1 MRRKGW
7 MGAALAAVVVL
18 SLFYAR
24 FASRQIYR
32 ESVSRLEEVYGQ
44 VNAALRSTISK
55 NWRLLR
61 SWQPYIAAETDPAAL
76 ADFLLE
82 EGEAWHFTAFYF
94 LAPDGSYVTG
104 QGETGRMAL
113 AGLDLSDTAS
123 EVQSPDGRRLAL
135 FTVPAEPGTYRGF
148 DYAAVGFA
156 FPAEDMSG
164 GLRVET
170 FSDQSRC
177 FVVLPGGQVLFSSHS
192 GPDAPSN
199 LLDDLR
205 RRGSFSGMEPEDV
218 ARDWQRGER
227 LTTMCR
233 LDGRAHYLT
242 YQPVGFSG
250 WMLVSAAP
258 ADVVNAGMSRFS
270 LVTLT
275 VMALL
280 FGILAL
286 GAVAA
291 SVHTSRRRV
300 WEQDREIRS
309 REELFDLLTE
319 NTEDIFVLFSP
330 QEGFHAQYV
339 SPNLDRVLGMDP
351 EEVRADVRAILFGG
365 QEERFSSSPSQLT
378 AEVLSSVPV
387 GGMWTGERDVLHART
402 QELRR
407 FKQLLHHCTLED
419 KDQFILM
426 LSDRTQERQMYE
438 ALGEAL
444 HTAKAANEAKSNFL
458 ANMSHDIRTPMN
470 AIVGFSVLLGRDA
483 EHPEKVREYT
493 RKISSSSQHLLNLIN
508 DILDMS
514 KIESGKTSLNVSE
527 FSLPQLVDDL
537 YAMMLPQAR
546 AKSQRFA
553 LHTRGSLPELL
564 LGDKLRLNQVLI
576 NLLSNAVKYTQPG
589 GQISLT
595 LQGLGA
601 CAPGRARLRFIVA
614 DNGYGMSETFMQT
627 IFDPFAR
634 EITDATRE
642 IQGTGLG
649 MAITKNIVDLMGG
662 SICVES
668 ELGQGATFTLD
679 LELAAADQAR
689 DDSFWLRHGITRLLV
704 ADGEE
709 AACQSVRSALEEA
722 GLEAVCAAS
731 GPQAVALAER
741 AAAQGRPFHLILL
754 DWRLPGMD
762 GLEAARRIRRT
773 AGPQPPL
780 LVLTSFDL
788 DEARHAGQSMEI
800 DLFLPKPFFL
810 SRLQRAAA
818 QLLEPEPGPQE
829 APEQEEASLEGLRI
843 LAAEDNEI
851 NAEILVELLEM
862 EGAACQVVPNGREAV
877 SLFAASQPG
886 EFDMIF
892 MDVQMPVMDG
902 YDATRAIRGSGH
914 PLADVIPIIAMTAN
928 AFEEDVQTALAAGM
942 DAHTAKPIDMSRLRA
957 VISLLR
963 RPGYARVQ
971 P

>member
-1 MRRKGW
+1 
-7 MGAALAAVVVL
+7 
-18 SLFYAR
+18 
-24 FASRQIYR
+24 
-32 ESVSRLEEVYGQ
+32 
-44 VNAALRSTISK
+44 
-55 NWRLLR
+55 
-61 SWQPYIAAETDPAAL
+61 
-76 ADFLLE
+76 
-82 EGEAWHFTAFYF
+82 
-94 LAPDGSYVTG
+94 
-104 QGETGRMAL
+104 
-113 AGLDLSDTAS
+113 
-123 EVQSPDGRRLAL
+123 
-135 FTVPAEPGTYRGF
+135 
-148 DYAAVGFA
+148 
-156 FPAEDMSG
+156 
-164 GLRVET
+164 
-170 FSDQSRC
+170 
-177 FVVLPGGQVLFSSHS
+177 
-192 GPDAPSN
+192 
-199 LLDDLR
+199 
-205 RRGSFSGMEPEDV
+205 MEPEDV

-233 LDGRAHYLT
+233 LEGRAHYLT

-330 QEGFHAQYV
+330 QDGFHAQYV

-537 YAMMLPQAR
+537 YTMMLPQAR
-546 AKSQRFA
+546 AQVPALCAAHPGQPAGAAAGRQAAAEPGAHQPPVQRREVHPARRADLPYPPGAGGLRPRPGPPA
-553 LHTRGSLPELL
+553 LHRG
-564 LGDKLRLNQVLI
+564 RQ
-576 NLLSNAVKYTQPG
+576 
-589 GQISLT
+589 
-595 LQGLGA
+595 
-601 CAPGRARLRFIVA
+601 RLRHERDLYA
-614 DNGYGMSETFMQT
+614 D
-627 IFDPFAR
+627 
-634 EITDATRE
+634 
-642 IQGTGLG
+642 
-649 MAITKNIVDLMGG
+649 
-662 SICVES
+662 
-668 ELGQGATFTLD
+668 
-679 LELAAADQAR
+679 
-689 DDSFWLRHGITRLLV
+689 
-704 ADGEE
+704 
-709 AACQSVRSALEEA
+709 
-722 GLEAVCAAS
+722 
-731 GPQAVALAER
+731 
-741 AAAQGRPFHLILL
+741 HL
-754 DWRLPGMD
+754 
-762 GLEAARRIRRT
+762 
-773 AGPQPPL
+773 
-780 LVLTSFDL
+780 
-788 DEARHAGQSMEI
+788 
-800 DLFLPKPFFL
+800 
-810 SRLQRAAA
+810 
-818 QLLEPEPGPQE
+818 
-829 APEQEEASLEGLRI
+829 
-843 LAAEDNEI
+843 
-851 NAEILVELLEM
+851 
-862 EGAACQVVPNGREAV
+862 
-877 SLFAASQPG
+877 
-886 EFDMIF
+886 
-892 MDVQMPVMDG
+892 
-902 YDATRAIRGSGH
+902 
-914 PLADVIPIIAMTAN
+914 
-928 AFEEDVQTALAAGM
+928 
-942 DAHTAKPIDMSRLRA
+942 
-957 VISLLR
+957 
-963 RPGYARVQ
+963 
-971 P
+971 

>member
-148 DYAAVGFA
+148 AYAAVGFA

-280 FGILAL
+280 FGILTL
-286 GAVAA
+286 GAVTA

-330 QEGFHAQYV
+330 RRAFTPSTSAPIWTGFWAWTRRR
-339 SPNLDRVLGMDP
+339 SGPT
-351 EEVRADVRAILFGG
+351 RAP
-365 QEERFSSSPSQLT
+365 SSSAGRRSGSPAPPPSSPPRSSPLCPWAGCGPGSGTFSTPGPRSCAGSSSCSTT
-378 AEVLSSVPV
+378 AP
-387 GGMWTGERDVLHART
+387 WRT
-402 QELRR
+402 
-407 FKQLLHHCTLED
+407 
-419 KDQFILM
+419 
-426 LSDRTQERQMYE
+426 RT
-438 ALGEAL
+438 
-444 HTAKAANEAKSNFL
+444 
-458 ANMSHDIRTPMN
+458 
-470 AIVGFSVLLGRDA
+470 
-483 EHPEKVREYT
+483 
-493 RKISSSSQHLLNLIN
+493 SSSSC
-508 DILDMS
+508 S
-514 KIESGKTSLNVSE
+514 PTAPRSGRCMR
-527 FSLPQLVDDL
+527 P
-537 YAMMLPQAR
+537 
-546 AKSQRFA
+546 
-553 LHTRGSLPELL
+553 
-564 LGDKLRLNQVLI
+564 
-576 NLLSNAVKYTQPG
+576 
-589 GQISLT
+589 
-595 LQGLGA
+595 
-601 CAPGRARLRFIVA
+601 
-614 DNGYGMSETFMQT
+614 
-627 IFDPFAR
+627 
-634 EITDATRE
+634 
-642 IQGTGLG
+642 
-649 MAITKNIVDLMGG
+649 
-662 SICVES
+662 
-668 ELGQGATFTLD
+668 
-679 LELAAADQAR
+679 
-689 DDSFWLRHGITRLLV
+689 W
-704 ADGEE
+704 
-709 AACQSVRSALEEA
+709 
-722 GLEAVCAAS
+722 
-731 GPQAVALAER
+731 
-741 AAAQGRPFHLILL
+741 GRPS
-754 DWRLPGMD
+754 
-762 GLEAARRIRRT
+762 T
-773 AGPQPPL
+773 PPRPPTRPRA
-780 LVLTSFDL
+780 TSCPTCPTT
-788 DEARHAGQSMEI
+788 S
-800 DLFLPKPFFL
+800 
-810 SRLQRAAA
+810 
-818 QLLEPEPGPQE
+818 
-829 APEQEEASLEGLRI
+829 AP
-843 LAAEDNEI
+843 
-851 NAEILVELLEM
+851 
-862 EGAACQVVPNGREAV
+862 P
-877 SLFAASQPG
+877 
-886 EFDMIF
+886 
-892 MDVQMPVMDG
+892 
-902 YDATRAIRGSGH
+902 
-914 PLADVIPIIAMTAN
+914 
-928 AFEEDVQTALAAGM
+928 
-942 DAHTAKPIDMSRLRA
+942 
-957 VISLLR
+957 
-963 RPGYARVQ
+963 
-971 P
+971 

>member
-148 DYAAVGFA
+148 AYAAVGLA

-286 GAVAA
+286 GAVTA

-351 EEVRADVRAILFGG
+351 EEVRADARTILFDG

-378 AEVLSSVPV
+378 ADVLSSVPV

-407 FKQLLHHCTLED
+407 FKQLLHHCTLEH

-426 LSDRTQERQMYE
+426 RSDRTQERQMYE

-527 FSLPQLVDDL
+527 F
-537 YAMMLPQAR
+537 
-546 AKSQRFA
+546 
-553 LHTRGSLPELL
+553 
-564 LGDKLRLNQVLI
+564 
-576 NLLSNAVKYTQPG
+576 
-589 GQISLT
+589 
-595 LQGLGA
+595 
-601 CAPGRARLRFIVA
+601 
-614 DNGYGMSETFMQT
+614 
-627 IFDPFAR
+627 
-634 EITDATRE
+634 
-642 IQGTGLG
+642 
-649 MAITKNIVDLMGG
+649 
-662 SICVES
+662 
-668 ELGQGATFTLD
+668 
-679 LELAAADQAR
+679 
-689 DDSFWLRHGITRLLV
+689 
-704 ADGEE
+704 
-709 AACQSVRSALEEA
+709 
-722 GLEAVCAAS
+722 S

-957 VISLLR
+957 VISRLR

>member
-148 DYAAVGFA
+148 AYAAVGFA

-280 FGILAL
+280 FGILTL

-351 EEVRADVRAILFGG
+351 EEVRADARTILFDG

-668 ELGQGATFTLD
+668 ELGKGTTFTLD

-689 DDSFWLRHGITRLLV
+689 DDGFWPRHGITRLLV
-704 ADGEE
+704 ADGE
-709 AACQSVRSALEEA
+709 
-722 GLEAVCAAS
+722 
-731 GPQAVALAER
+731 
-741 AAAQGRPFHLILL
+741 
-754 DWRLPGMD
+754 
-762 GLEAARRIRRT
+762 EAARRIRRT

-780 LVLTSFDL
+780 LVLTSFNL

-877 SLFAASQPG
+877 SRFAASQPG

-928 AFEEDVQTALAAGM
+928 AFEEDVQTAFAAGM

-957 VISLLR
+957 VISRLR

>member
-148 DYAAVGFA
+148 AYAAVGFA

-233 LDGRAHYLT
+233 LEGRAHYLT

-286 GAVAA
+286 GAVTA
-291 SVHTSRRRV
+291 SVHTSRRRM

-351 EEVRADVRAILFGG
+351 EEVRADARTILFDG

-668 ELGQGATFTLD
+668 ELGKGTTFTLD

-689 DDSFWLRHGITRLLV
+689 DDGFWPRHGITRLLV
-704 ADGEE
+704 ADGE
-709 AACQSVRSALEEA
+709 
-722 GLEAVCAAS
+722 
-731 GPQAVALAER
+731 
-741 AAAQGRPFHLILL
+741 
-754 DWRLPGMD
+754 
-762 GLEAARRIRRT
+762 EAARRIRRT

-877 SLFAASQPG
+877 SRFAASQPG

-928 AFEEDVQTALAAGM
+928 AFEEDVQTAFAAGM

-957 VISLLR
+957 VISRLR

>member
-148 DYAAVGFA
+148 AYAAVGLA

-351 EEVRADVRAILFGG
+351 EEVRADARTILFDG

-378 AEVLSSVPV
+378 ADVLSSVPV

-527 FSLPQLVDDL
+527 F
-537 YAMMLPQAR
+537 
-546 AKSQRFA
+546 
-553 LHTRGSLPELL
+553 
-564 LGDKLRLNQVLI
+564 
-576 NLLSNAVKYTQPG
+576 
-589 GQISLT
+589 
-595 LQGLGA
+595 
-601 CAPGRARLRFIVA
+601 
-614 DNGYGMSETFMQT
+614 
-627 IFDPFAR
+627 
-634 EITDATRE
+634 
-642 IQGTGLG
+642 
-649 MAITKNIVDLMGG
+649 
-662 SICVES
+662 
-668 ELGQGATFTLD
+668 
-679 LELAAADQAR
+679 
-689 DDSFWLRHGITRLLV
+689 
-704 ADGEE
+704 
-709 AACQSVRSALEEA
+709 
-722 GLEAVCAAS
+722 S

-957 VISLLR
+957 VISRLR

>member
-177 FVVLPGGQVLFSSHS
+177 SVVLPGGQVLFSSHS

-233 LDGRAHYLT
+233 LEGRAHYLT

-527 FSLPQLVDDL
+527 FSLPQLV
-537 YAMMLPQAR
+537 
-546 AKSQRFA
+546 
-553 LHTRGSLPELL
+553 E
-564 LGDKLRLNQVLI
+564 
-576 NLLSNAVKYTQPG
+576 
-589 GQISLT
+589 
-595 LQGLGA
+595 
-601 CAPGRARLRFIVA
+601 
-614 DNGYGMSETFMQT
+614 
-627 IFDPFAR
+627 
-634 EITDATRE
+634 
-642 IQGTGLG
+642 
-649 MAITKNIVDLMGG
+649 
-662 SICVES
+662 
-668 ELGQGATFTLD
+668 
-679 LELAAADQAR
+679 
-689 DDSFWLRHGITRLLV
+689 
-704 ADGEE
+704 
-709 AACQSVRSALEEA
+709 
-722 GLEAVCAAS
+722 
-731 GPQAVALAER
+731 LAER

>member
-24 FASRQIYR
+24 FASRQIYQ

-148 DYAAVGFA
+148 AYAAVGFA

-286 GAVAA
+286 GAVTA

-330 QEGFHAQYV
+330 QDGFHAQYV

-351 EEVRADVRAILFGG
+351 EAVRADARTILFGG

-527 FSLPQLVDDL
+527 FSLPQLV
-537 YAMMLPQAR
+537 
-546 AKSQRFA
+546 
-553 LHTRGSLPELL
+553 E
-564 LGDKLRLNQVLI
+564 
-576 NLLSNAVKYTQPG
+576 
-589 GQISLT
+589 
-595 LQGLGA
+595 
-601 CAPGRARLRFIVA
+601 
-614 DNGYGMSETFMQT
+614 
-627 IFDPFAR
+627 
-634 EITDATRE
+634 
-642 IQGTGLG
+642 
-649 MAITKNIVDLMGG
+649 
-662 SICVES
+662 
-668 ELGQGATFTLD
+668 
-679 LELAAADQAR
+679 
-689 DDSFWLRHGITRLLV
+689 
-704 ADGEE
+704 
-709 AACQSVRSALEEA
+709 
-722 GLEAVCAAS
+722 
-731 GPQAVALAER
+731 LAER

-957 VISLLR
+957 VISRLR

>member
-148 DYAAVGFA
+148 AYAAVGFA

-233 LDGRAHYLT
+233 LEGRAHYLT

-351 EEVRADVRAILFGG
+351 EEVRADARAILFGG

-378 AEVLSSVPV
+378 AEILSSVPV

-709 AACQSVRSALEEA
+709 AA
-722 GLEAVCAAS
+722 
-731 GPQAVALAER
+731 
-741 AAAQGRPFHLILL
+741 
-754 DWRLPGMD
+754 
-762 GLEAARRIRRT
+762 RRIRRT

-780 LVLTSFDL
+780 LVLTSFNL

-877 SLFAASQPG
+877 SRFAASQPG

-928 AFEEDVQTALAAGM
+928 AFEEDEQTALAAGM

-957 VISLLR
+957 VISRLR

>member
-1 MRRKGW
+1 MR
-7 MGAALAAVVVL
+7 
-18 SLFYAR
+18 Y
-24 FASRQIYR
+24 
-32 ESVSRLEEVYGQ
+32 
-44 VNAALRSTISK
+44 
-55 NWRLLR
+55 
-61 SWQPYIAAETDPAAL
+61 
-76 ADFLLE
+76 
-82 EGEAWHFTAFYF
+82 
-94 LAPDGSYVTG
+94 
-104 QGETGRMAL
+104 
-113 AGLDLSDTAS
+113 
-123 EVQSPDGRRLAL
+123 
-135 FTVPAEPGTYRGF
+135 
-148 DYAAVGFA
+148 
-156 FPAEDMSG
+156 
-164 GLRVET
+164 
-170 FSDQSRC
+170 
-177 FVVLPGGQVLFSSHS
+177 
-192 GPDAPSN
+192 
-199 LLDDLR
+199 
-205 RRGSFSGMEPEDV
+205 
-218 ARDWQRGER
+218 
-227 LTTMCR
+227 
-233 LDGRAHYLT
+233 
-242 YQPVGFSG
+242 
-250 WMLVSAAP
+250 
-258 ADVVNAGMSRFS
+258 
-270 LVTLT
+270 
-275 VMALL
+275 
-280 FGILAL
+280 ILAS
-286 GAVAA
+286 APP
-291 SVHTSRRRV
+291 R
-300 WEQDREIRS
+300 
-309 REELFDLLTE
+309 REELLKKTGISFEIIPSSIEEKITKTVPSDIVMELAAQKAHAVFRAFRPSRTDSRTSGKSSEGLTVIGADTIVVYRGE
-319 NTEDIFVLFSP
+319 I
-330 QEGFHAQYV
+330 
-339 SPNLDRVLGMDP
+339 LGKP
-351 EEVRADVRAILFGG
+351 ADKSEAYDM
-365 QEERFSSSPSQLT
+365 
-378 AEVLSSVPV
+378 LS
-387 GGMWTGERDVLHART
+387 
-402 QELRR
+402 
-407 FKQLLHHCTLED
+407 
-419 KDQFILM
+419 M

-458 ANMSHDIRTPMN
+458 SNMSHDIRTPMN

-527 FSLPQLVDDL
+527 F
-537 YAMMLPQAR
+537 
-546 AKSQRFA
+546 
-553 LHTRGSLPELL
+553 
-564 LGDKLRLNQVLI
+564 
-576 NLLSNAVKYTQPG
+576 
-589 GQISLT
+589 
-595 LQGLGA
+595 
-601 CAPGRARLRFIVA
+601 
-614 DNGYGMSETFMQT
+614 
-627 IFDPFAR
+627 
-634 EITDATRE
+634 
-642 IQGTGLG
+642 
-649 MAITKNIVDLMGG
+649 
-662 SICVES
+662 
-668 ELGQGATFTLD
+668 
-679 LELAAADQAR
+679 
-689 DDSFWLRHGITRLLV
+689 
-704 ADGEE
+704 
-709 AACQSVRSALEEA
+709 
-722 GLEAVCAAS
+722 S

-877 SLFAASQPG
+877 SRFAASQPG

-957 VISLLR
+957 VISRLR

>member
-24 FASRQIYR
+24 FASRQIYQ

-61 SWQPYIAAETDPAAL
+61 SWRPYIAAEADPAAL

-82 EGEAWHFTAFYF
+82 EGAEWHFTAFYF
-94 LAPDGSYVTG
+94 LAPDGSYITG
-104 QGETGRMAL
+104 QGETGRMPL

-148 DYAAVGFA
+148 AYAAVGLA
-156 FPAEDMSG
+156 FLAEDMSG

-177 FVVLPGGQVLFSSHS
+177 FVVLPDGQVLFSSHS

-205 RRGSFSGMEPEDV
+205 RRGSFSGMETEDV
-218 ARDWQRGER
+218 ARDWQRGES

-233 LDGRAHYLT
+233 LEGRAHYLT

-330 QEGFHAQYV
+330 QDDFHAQYV
-339 SPNLDRVLGMDP
+339 SPNLDRVLGLDP
-351 EEVRADVRAILFGG
+351 EAVRADARAILFDG

-378 AEVLSSVPV
+378 ADVLSSVPV

-458 ANMSHDIRTPMN
+458 SNMSHDIRTPMN

-527 FSLPQLVDDL
+527 FSLPQLV
-537 YAMMLPQAR
+537 
-546 AKSQRFA
+546 
-553 LHTRGSLPELL
+553 E
-564 LGDKLRLNQVLI
+564 
-576 NLLSNAVKYTQPG
+576 
-589 GQISLT
+589 
-595 LQGLGA
+595 
-601 CAPGRARLRFIVA
+601 
-614 DNGYGMSETFMQT
+614 
-627 IFDPFAR
+627 
-634 EITDATRE
+634 
-642 IQGTGLG
+642 
-649 MAITKNIVDLMGG
+649 
-662 SICVES
+662 
-668 ELGQGATFTLD
+668 
-679 LELAAADQAR
+679 
-689 DDSFWLRHGITRLLV
+689 
-704 ADGEE
+704 
-709 AACQSVRSALEEA
+709 
-722 GLEAVCAAS
+722 
-731 GPQAVALAER
+731 LAER

-957 VISLLR
+957 VISRLR

>member
-24 FASRQIYR
+24 FASRQIYQ

-61 SWQPYIAAETDPAAL
+61 SWRPYIAAEADPAAL

-82 EGEAWHFTAFYF
+82 EGAEWHFTAFYF
-94 LAPDGSYVTG
+94 LAPDGSYITG

-148 DYAAVGFA
+148 AYAAVGLA
-156 FPAEDMSG
+156 FLAEDMSG

-199 LLDDLR
+199 LLDDLC

-218 ARDWQRGER
+218 AWDWQRGER

-330 QEGFHAQYV
+330 QDGFHAQYV

-351 EEVRADVRAILFGG
+351 EAVRADARTILFDG

-444 HTAKAANEAKSNFL
+444 HTAKAASTSR
-458 ANMSHDIRTPMN
+458 MPSRSHSAPRCSQ
-470 AIVGFSVLLGRDA
+470 VSFRFS
-483 EHPEKVREYT
+483 
-493 RKISSSSQHLLNLIN
+493 
-508 DILDMS
+508 ILHR
-514 KIESGKTSLNVSE
+514 
-527 FSLPQLVDDL
+527 SLPNC
-537 YAMMLPQAR
+537 MKGILPQN
-546 AKSQRFA
+546 S
-553 LHTRGSLPELL
+553 
-564 LGDKLRLNQVLI
+564 
-576 NLLSNAVKYTQPG
+576 
-589 GQISLT
+589 
-595 LQGLGA
+595 
-601 CAPGRARLRFIVA
+601 
-614 DNGYGMSETFMQT
+614 
-627 IFDPFAR
+627 
-634 EITDATRE
+634 
-642 IQGTGLG
+642 
-649 MAITKNIVDLMGG
+649 TKWVNKM
-662 SICVES
+662 
-668 ELGQGATFTLD
+668 
-679 LELAAADQAR
+679 
-689 DDSFWLRHGITRLLV
+689 
-704 ADGEE
+704 
-709 AACQSVRSALEEA
+709 
-722 GLEAVCAAS
+722 
-731 GPQAVALAER
+731 
-741 AAAQGRPFHLILL
+741 
-754 DWRLPGMD
+754 
-762 GLEAARRIRRT
+762 
-773 AGPQPPL
+773 
-780 LVLTSFDL
+780 
-788 DEARHAGQSMEI
+788 
-800 DLFLPKPFFL
+800 
-810 SRLQRAAA
+810 
-818 QLLEPEPGPQE
+818 
-829 APEQEEASLEGLRI
+829 
-843 LAAEDNEI
+843 
-851 NAEILVELLEM
+851 
-862 EGAACQVVPNGREAV
+862 
-877 SLFAASQPG
+877 
-886 EFDMIF
+886 
-892 MDVQMPVMDG
+892 
-902 YDATRAIRGSGH
+902 
-914 PLADVIPIIAMTAN
+914 
-928 AFEEDVQTALAAGM
+928 
-942 DAHTAKPIDMSRLRA
+942 
-957 VISLLR
+957 
-963 RPGYARVQ
+963 
-971 P
+971 

>member
-148 DYAAVGFA
+148 AYAAVGFA

-177 FVVLPGGQVLFSSHS
+177 SVVLPGGQVLFSSHS

-286 GAVAA
+286 GAVTA
-291 SVHTSRRRV
+291 SVHTSRRRM

-351 EEVRADVRAILFGG
+351 EEVRADARTILFDG

-668 ELGQGATFTLD
+668 ELGKGTTFTLD

-689 DDSFWLRHGITRLLV
+689 DDGFWPRHGITRLLV
-704 ADGEE
+704 ADGE
-709 AACQSVRSALEEA
+709 
-722 GLEAVCAAS
+722 
-731 GPQAVALAER
+731 
-741 AAAQGRPFHLILL
+741 
-754 DWRLPGMD
+754 
-762 GLEAARRIRRT
+762 EAARRIRRT

-780 LVLTSFDL
+780 LVLTSFNL

-877 SLFAASQPG
+877 SRFAASQPG

-928 AFEEDVQTALAAGM
+928 AFEEDVQTAFAAGM

-957 VISLLR
+957 VISRLR

>member
-148 DYAAVGFA
+148 AYAAVGFA

-233 LDGRAHYLT
+233 LEGRAHYLT

-286 GAVAA
+286 GAVTA
-291 SVHTSRRRV
+291 SVHTSRRRM

-351 EEVRADVRAILFGG
+351 EEVRADARTILFDG

-668 ELGQGATFTLD
+668 ELGKGTTFTLD

-689 DDSFWLRHGITRLLV
+689 DDGFWPRHGITRLLV
-704 ADGEE
+704 ADGE
-709 AACQSVRSALEEA
+709 
-722 GLEAVCAAS
+722 
-731 GPQAVALAER
+731 
-741 AAAQGRPFHLILL
+741 
-754 DWRLPGMD
+754 
-762 GLEAARRIRRT
+762 EAARRIRRT

-780 LVLTSFDL
+780 LVLTSFNL

-877 SLFAASQPG
+877 SRFAASQPG

-928 AFEEDVQTALAAGM
+928 AFEEDVQTAFAAGM

-957 VISLLR
+957 VISRLR

>member
-148 DYAAVGFA
+148 AYAAVGLA

-330 QEGFHAQYV
+330 QDGFHAQYV

-351 EEVRADVRAILFGG
+351 EEVRADARTILFDG

-426 LSDRTQERQMYE
+426 LSDRT
-438 ALGEAL
+438 
-444 HTAKAANEAKSNFL
+444 
-458 ANMSHDIRTPMN
+458 
-470 AIVGFSVLLGRDA
+470 
-483 EHPEKVREYT
+483 
-493 RKISSSSQHLLNLIN
+493 
-508 DILDMS
+508 
-514 KIESGKTSLNVSE
+514 
-527 FSLPQLVDDL
+527 
-537 YAMMLPQAR
+537 
-546 AKSQRFA
+546 
-553 LHTRGSLPELL
+553 
-564 LGDKLRLNQVLI
+564 
-576 NLLSNAVKYTQPG
+576 
-589 GQISLT
+589 
-595 LQGLGA
+595 
-601 CAPGRARLRFIVA
+601 
-614 DNGYGMSETFMQT
+614 
-627 IFDPFAR
+627 
-634 EITDATRE
+634 
-642 IQGTGLG
+642 
-649 MAITKNIVDLMGG
+649 
-662 SICVES
+662 
-668 ELGQGATFTLD
+668 
-679 LELAAADQAR
+679 
-689 DDSFWLRHGITRLLV
+689 
-704 ADGEE
+704 
-709 AACQSVRSALEEA
+709 
-722 GLEAVCAAS
+722 
-731 GPQAVALAER
+731 
-741 AAAQGRPFHLILL
+741 
-754 DWRLPGMD
+754 
-762 GLEAARRIRRT
+762 
-773 AGPQPPL
+773 
-780 LVLTSFDL
+780 
-788 DEARHAGQSMEI
+788 
-800 DLFLPKPFFL
+800 
-810 SRLQRAAA
+810 
-818 QLLEPEPGPQE
+818 
-829 APEQEEASLEGLRI
+829 
-843 LAAEDNEI
+843 
-851 NAEILVELLEM
+851 
-862 EGAACQVVPNGREAV
+862 
-877 SLFAASQPG
+877 
-886 EFDMIF
+886 
-892 MDVQMPVMDG
+892 
-902 YDATRAIRGSGH
+902 
-914 PLADVIPIIAMTAN
+914 
-928 AFEEDVQTALAAGM
+928 
-942 DAHTAKPIDMSRLRA
+942 
-957 VISLLR
+957 
-963 RPGYARVQ
+963 
-971 P
+971 

>member
-351 EEVRADVRAILFGG
+351 EEVRADARTILFDG

-378 AEVLSSVPV
+378 ADVLSSVPV

-527 FSLPQLVDDL
+527 F
-537 YAMMLPQAR
+537 
-546 AKSQRFA
+546 
-553 LHTRGSLPELL
+553 
-564 LGDKLRLNQVLI
+564 
-576 NLLSNAVKYTQPG
+576 
-589 GQISLT
+589 
-595 LQGLGA
+595 
-601 CAPGRARLRFIVA
+601 
-614 DNGYGMSETFMQT
+614 
-627 IFDPFAR
+627 
-634 EITDATRE
+634 
-642 IQGTGLG
+642 
-649 MAITKNIVDLMGG
+649 
-662 SICVES
+662 
-668 ELGQGATFTLD
+668 
-679 LELAAADQAR
+679 
-689 DDSFWLRHGITRLLV
+689 
-704 ADGEE
+704 
-709 AACQSVRSALEEA
+709 
-722 GLEAVCAAS
+722 S

-957 VISLLR
+957 VISRLR

>member
-148 DYAAVGFA
+148 AYAAVGFA

-205 RRGSFSGMEPEDV
+205 RRGSFSGMEAEDV

-233 LDGRAHYLT
+233 LEGRAHYLT

-309 REELFDLLTE
+309 QEELFDLLTE

-330 QEGFHAQYV
+330 QDGFHAQYV

-351 EEVRADVRAILFGG
+351 EEVRADARAILFGG

-378 AEVLSSVPV
+378 AEILSSVPV

-668 ELGQGATFTLD
+668 ELGKGTTFTLD

-689 DDSFWLRHGITRLLV
+689 DDGFWPRHGITRLLV
-704 ADGEE
+704 ADGE
-709 AACQSVRSALEEA
+709 
-722 GLEAVCAAS
+722 
-731 GPQAVALAER
+731 
-741 AAAQGRPFHLILL
+741 
-754 DWRLPGMD
+754 
-762 GLEAARRIRRT
+762 EAARRIRRT

-780 LVLTSFDL
+780 LVLTSFNL

-877 SLFAASQPG
+877 SRFAASQPG

-928 AFEEDVQTALAAGM
+928 AFEEDVQTAFAAGM

-957 VISLLR
+957 VISRLR

>member
-76 ADFLLE
+76 ADFLLK
-82 EGEAWHFTAFYF
+82 EGAEWHFTAFYF

-148 DYAAVGFA
+148 AYAAVGLA

-351 EEVRADVRAILFGG
+351 EEVRADARTILFDG

-378 AEVLSSVPV
+378 ADVLSSVPV

-527 FSLPQLVDDL
+527 F
-537 YAMMLPQAR
+537 
-546 AKSQRFA
+546 
-553 LHTRGSLPELL
+553 
-564 LGDKLRLNQVLI
+564 
-576 NLLSNAVKYTQPG
+576 
-589 GQISLT
+589 
-595 LQGLGA
+595 
-601 CAPGRARLRFIVA
+601 
-614 DNGYGMSETFMQT
+614 
-627 IFDPFAR
+627 
-634 EITDATRE
+634 
-642 IQGTGLG
+642 
-649 MAITKNIVDLMGG
+649 
-662 SICVES
+662 
-668 ELGQGATFTLD
+668 
-679 LELAAADQAR
+679 
-689 DDSFWLRHGITRLLV
+689 
-704 ADGEE
+704 
-709 AACQSVRSALEEA
+709 
-722 GLEAVCAAS
+722 S

-957 VISLLR
+957 VISRLR

>member
-148 DYAAVGFA
+148 AYAAVGFA

-330 QEGFHAQYV
+330 QDGFHAQYV

-351 EEVRADVRAILFGG
+351 EAVRADARTILFGG

-527 FSLPQLVDDL
+527 FSLPQLV
-537 YAMMLPQAR
+537 
-546 AKSQRFA
+546 
-553 LHTRGSLPELL
+553 E
-564 LGDKLRLNQVLI
+564 
-576 NLLSNAVKYTQPG
+576 
-589 GQISLT
+589 
-595 LQGLGA
+595 
-601 CAPGRARLRFIVA
+601 
-614 DNGYGMSETFMQT
+614 
-627 IFDPFAR
+627 
-634 EITDATRE
+634 
-642 IQGTGLG
+642 
-649 MAITKNIVDLMGG
+649 
-662 SICVES
+662 
-668 ELGQGATFTLD
+668 
-679 LELAAADQAR
+679 
-689 DDSFWLRHGITRLLV
+689 
-704 ADGEE
+704 
-709 AACQSVRSALEEA
+709 
-722 GLEAVCAAS
+722 
-731 GPQAVALAER
+731 LAER

-843 LAAEDNEI
+843 LAAEDTEI

-957 VISLLR
+957 VISRLR